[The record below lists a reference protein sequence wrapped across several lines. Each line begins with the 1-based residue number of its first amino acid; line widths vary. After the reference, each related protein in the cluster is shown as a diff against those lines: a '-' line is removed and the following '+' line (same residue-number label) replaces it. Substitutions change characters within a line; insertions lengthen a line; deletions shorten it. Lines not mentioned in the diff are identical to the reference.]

1 MSKKIQKTTATRRI
15 TKICYYAVI
24 ISKLKIS
31 KLKIAIVLTISPT
44 LNHTLKVGLIH
55 FSFI

>member
-24 ISKLKIS
+24 IS